1 MSCVGFDGTDFA
13 IKIEAKGNF
22 KNSPKS
28 QIFCM
33 TCGGVFFLHCLPLC
47 VCFLTFALTNHQ

>member
-13 IKIEAKGNF
+13 IKIEAKGNL

-33 TCGGVFFLHCLPLC
+33 TCGGVFTLSAFVC
-47 VCFLTFALTNHQ
+47 VLSNICSH